1 MWISLLTVLSRG
13 GLLQYTVPVVGAEL
27 SQTAVTTVGIG
38 LILLLLVGSGFF
50 SSSEI
55 ALFSLPSHQVD
66 AMVEQGLRGARAVK
80 SLKEDPHRLLVTIL
94 VGNNMVNITMSS
106 ISTTIVG
113 FYFDAGTAV
122 IVSSLGITSV
132 VLIFGES
139 APKSYAVENTELH
152 ARRVARGLKIVE
164 KPLWPLITVFHYL
177 TGVVN
182 RLTGGSPSIESTY
195 VSRDEIRNMI
205 QTGEREGVLDEEE
218 HQRLQR
224 ALRFTDATAKEVMT
238 PRLDVAAI
246 SSDATVEEAIQKCI
260 SSGHADL
267 PVYDGSL
274 DSVIGVFDIRDLQDS
289 NYDTFDDLD
298 VEDVIAPT
306 LHIPESKNVDA
317 LLSEMREKRIQMA
330 IVVDEFGATE
340 GLITMEDMTEEIV
353 GEILAGDEEDPIEFV
368 DDDTVLVN
376 GGVNIEEIN
385 EALDIVL
392 PEGEEF
398 ESIAG
403 FVFNLAGRLV
413 EQDEEFNYENVTLR
427 AEQVDDTRI
436 QKVRVTVDRD
446 TAEIEEETPVGE
458 GSSE

>member
-1 MWISLLTVLSRG
+1 
-13 GLLQYTVPVVGAEL
+13 
-27 SQTAVTTVGIG
+27 
-38 LILLLLVGSGFF
+38 
-50 SSSEI
+50 
-55 ALFSLPSHQVD
+55 
-66 AMVEQGLRGARAVK
+66 
-80 SLKEDPHRLLVTIL
+80 
-94 VGNNMVNITMSS
+94 
-106 ISTTIVG
+106 
-113 FYFDAGTAV
+113 
-122 IVSSLGITSV
+122 
-132 VLIFGES
+132 
-139 APKSYAVENTELH
+139 
-152 ARRVARGLKIVE
+152 
-164 KPLWPLITVFHYL
+164 
-177 TGVVN
+177 
-182 RLTGGSPSIESTY
+182 
-195 VSRDEIRNMI
+195 
-205 QTGEREGVLDEEE
+205 
-218 HQRLQR
+218 
-224 ALRFTDATAKEVMT
+224 
-238 PRLDVAAI
+238 
-246 SSDATVEEAIQKCI
+246 
-260 SSGHADL
+260 
-267 PVYDGSL
+267 
-274 DSVIGVFDIRDLQDS
+274 
-289 NYDTFDDLD
+289 
-298 VEDVIAPT
+298 
-306 LHIPESKNVDA
+306 
-317 LLSEMREKRIQMA
+317 MREKRIQMA